1 MRETE
6 LCLYDLCFSSDRPS
20 IADLCRLRDDSTSKL
35 RGPVDIHSLEWI
47 WDRVAR
53 SGPLGEHAVR
63 YGKPSF
69 AACFCAD
76 GSGIGARSDRDLRAT
91 SSSAEA
97 NNDIGR
103 IWEEFGVRV
112 HVTYDAR
119 SYFPPYWKEAPFS
132 GQGSQ
137 IDRDEGKRLVR
148 LIPSF
153 LFMYPPELIVK
164 TLRDIYLLKSMSF
177 YGLRYGGTC
186 SPDGIYIAS
195 QGDDRAC
202 NDALLTAQ
210 MHSEF
215 SSILYRTISFR
226 KTSGAT

>member
-1 MRETE
+1 MT
-6 LCLYDLCFSSDRPS
+6 
-20 IADLCRLRDDSTSKL
+20 
-35 RGPVDIHSLEWI
+35 LE
-47 WDRVAR
+47 
-53 SGPLGEHAVR
+53 E
-63 YGKPSF
+63 YGKSWVY
-69 AACFCAD
+69 
-76 GSGIGARSDRDLRAT
+76 
-91 SSSAEA
+91 
-97 NNDIGR
+97 R
-103 IWEEFGVRV
+103 I

-215 SSILYRTISFR
+215 SSITLQKLCSFFQ
-226 KTSGAT
+226 KTHRSGAT